1 MEVDKLLIF
10 DLVGKLAHFRKF
22 YTNSSS
28 LTYTFPP
35 RTTLTGI
42 IAGMIGRERDSYYN
56 EFSTRNCKIAVSII
70 SPLRKSVHTV
80 NYLFV
85 KNPRELNG
93 YAKHTQI
100 PIEILFPKEEEI
112 RYRIFF
118 YHPNN
123 AIMDQLLHILQ
134 KNSPVFPPY
143 LGISEFTARAEF
155 IQLTKDVSLEKTDKI
170 KIKSVVN
177 MDSVKENGL
186 IITPSSKNLQY
197 ITELMPLEF
206 DSERRV
212 INKAVFAYEKEQN
225 PLNVRLKKPF
235 YVVRYNGTEE
245 NILFME

>member
-1 MEVDKLLIF
+1 MEVNKLLIF
-10 DLVGKLAHFRKF
+10 DLVGRFAHFRKF

-42 IAGMIGRERDSYYN
+42 IAGIMGKERDSYYD
-56 EFSTRNCKIAVSII
+56 EFSTKNCRIAVSIMT
-70 SPLRKSVHTV
+70 PLRKSVYTV
-80 NYLFV
+80 NYLLV
-85 KNPRELNG
+85 TKPRQLNG

-100 PIEILFPKEEEI
+100 PIEILFPEREEI

-118 YHPNN
+118 YHSNN
-123 AIMDQLLHILQ
+123 VIMEQLLRILQ

-155 IQLTKDVSLEKTDKI
+155 VQLTKDVSLEKADKI

-186 IITPSSKNLQY
+186 IIESSSKRLQY

-206 DSERRV
+206 DSKRRV
-212 INKAVFAYEKEQN
+212 TSKAVFAYEKGQN
-225 PLNVRLKKPF
+225 PLYVKLKKPF
-235 YVVRYNGTEE
+235 YKVCYNNTEE
-245 NILFME
+245 NILFMG